1 MKKAVL
7 IVICVLALLLC
18 GCQTKEQNDMNN
30 SDNKTVTFI
39 NGVNDADVWILPQ
52 TKANLKTT
60 VWGKATAS
68 KVQKGESRQTPLC
81 EAGDEGHYIFRMI
94 DTDSFYYSAN
104 DLTLEAGWTLELK
117 ESDSR
122 EVTLEIK
129 DKNGG
134 LKNTYEVFSAKL

>member
-7 IVICVLALLLC
+7 IVISVLALLLC
-18 GCQTKEQNDMNN
+18 GCQTKEQNNMNN
-30 SDNKTVTFI
+30 SDNKTVLFI

-68 KVQKGESRQTPLC
+68 KVKKGESRQAPLC
-81 EAGDEGHYIFRMI
+81 EAGDNGHFLFRMI

-104 DLTLEAGWTLELK
+104 DLALEADW
-117 ESDSR
+117 
-122 EVTLEIK
+122 TLEIK
-129 DKNGG
+129 ENDSRDITLIVTDKNGE
-134 LKNTYEVFSAKL
+134 LKNKYEVFAAKL